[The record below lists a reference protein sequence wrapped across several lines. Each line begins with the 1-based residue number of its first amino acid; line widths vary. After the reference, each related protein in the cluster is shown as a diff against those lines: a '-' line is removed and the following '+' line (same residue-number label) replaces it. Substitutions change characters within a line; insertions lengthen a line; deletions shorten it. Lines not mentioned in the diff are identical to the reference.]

1 MRILFATSNPNKV
14 EEASIVLELS
24 GHRVEQLLVDGVP
37 PDFEEPK
44 KLGLEAVAVAKIGQA
59 LELIHGTEF
68 EGSAIMVEDSGIF
81 LDTFD
86 NWPGAASSDVEREI
100 GLEGLLGM
108 LTDNQQRGAEYR
120 AVAIVSDGVATWS
133 STGVCRGRIS
143 ETMRGDQGFGYD
155 PIFIPDEGDGR
166 TFGEWGEGKR
176 SEITHRAR
184 AMNRLA
190 DLLNSPS
197 R

>member
-14 EEASIVLELS
+14 EEASVVLELS
-24 GHRVEQLLVDGVP
+24 GHHVEQLLVDGVP

-44 KLGLEAVAVAKIGQA
+44 KLGLEAVAVAKIEQA
-59 LELIHGTEF
+59 FELIRGTEF
-68 EGSAIMVEDSGIF
+68 EGSAIMVEDSGVF
-81 LDTFD
+81 LDAFE
-86 NWPGAASSDVEREI
+86 NWPGAASSDIEREI
-100 GLEGLLGM
+100 GLEGLLRM
-108 LTDNQQRGAEYR
+108 LPDDRQRGAEYR
-120 AVAIVSDGVATWS
+120 AVAIVSDGVMTWR

-143 ETMRGDQGFGYD
+143 KTIRGDQGFGYD

-176 SEITHRAR
+176 SEITHRSR

>member
-14 EEASIVLELS
+14 EESSVVLELS
-24 GHRVEQLLVDGVP
+24 GHRVEQLLIGGVP
-37 PDFEEPK
+37 PDFKEPK
-44 KLGLEAVAVAKIGQA
+44 ELGLEAVAMAKIEQA

-68 EGSAIMVEDSGIF
+68 EGSAIMVEDSGVF
-81 LDTFD
+81 LDAFE
-86 NWPGAASSDVEREI
+86 NWPGAVSSDVEREI

-108 LTDNQQRGAEYR
+108 LTDDRQRGAEYR
-120 AVAIVSDGVATWS
+120 AVAIVSDGAMTWS

-143 ETMRGDQGFGYD
+143 KTIRGDQGFGYD

-166 TFGEWGEGKR
+166 TFGEWGDGKS